1 MGSAEPICKT
11 QLFKEQELNA
21 LNLILTF
28 NFGHWNNLFK
38 IQVLCYSTYLIK
50 IVAKMFMF
58 IFNWCEVRSTDRSLH
73 ANVNNANQNN
83 VEKNV
88 KKEKKDYV
96 DKTFQSVSST

>member
-1 MGSAEPICKT
+1 
-11 QLFKEQELNA
+11 
-21 LNLILTF
+21 
-28 NFGHWNNLFK
+28 
-38 IQVLCYSTYLIK
+38 
-50 IVAKMFMF
+50 MFMF